1 MSNNF
6 AVSKQYAELETQR
19 TVTSKELSKM
29 NSPVL
34 QRLAK
39 AVENRN
45 NIIDL
50 TNYSRM
56 HNRHNRS

>member
-1 MSNNF
+1 MSNNL
-6 AVSKQYAELETQR
+6 AVSKQYAGTETQR
-19 TVTSKELSKM
+19 TVTAKELSEM
-29 NSPVL
+29 NNPVL

-39 AVENRN
+39 AIENRN